1 MTSQGTGVGSR
12 LLTEEVERWIGIT
25 AAVGT
30 QFLIEGAVFPHDVD
44 DVLDLARRSAD
55 LVGDRATAGRIVSGV
70 VLFHGSCQLGQG
82 RCVRLADG
90 GEQAFDHG
98 TGVLVLGGIARVG
111 GIGVARAVVRPGSQP
126 FGRSDAQLAVMGEDL
141 RRVPASRNVPD
152 NLASCG
158 VDDGNLIVSRVGDV
172 ETLAVLGEGQ
182 TGRIGTYQFGTVA
195 VDRDGGGLA
204 MRCDVDH

>member
-1 MTSQGTGVGSR
+1 
-12 LLTEEVERWIGIT
+12 
-25 AAVGT
+25 
-30 QFLIEGAVFPHDVD
+30 
-44 DVLDLARRSAD
+44 
-55 LVGDRATAGRIVSGV
+55 
-70 VLFHGSCQLGQG
+70 
-82 RCVRLADG
+82 
-90 GEQAFDHG
+90 
-98 TGVLVLGGIARVG
+98 
-111 GIGVARAVVRPGSQP
+111 
-126 FGRSDAQLAVMGEDL
+126 MGENL

-152 NLASCG
+152 NLASCD